1 VTDDGFCNTKHVQ
14 KGARLSRRGGINS
27 ARFQIGYCL
36 IKEAGRV
43 QVGVLQTERERA
55 VAAARINGN
64 KRGTLAVL
72 GIQRQGILLGSQKP
86 RTGCWDSRASRKST
100 RASSVCSDRICS
112 LSSKC
117 GDPGC
122 SRKARQ
128 AKNHVQARFVT
139 YTLCKQAAL
148 MVRPCSSAS
157 FGDIEI
163 AAAGY

>member
-14 KGARLSRRGGINS
+14 KGARPSRRGGINS

-36 IKEAGRV
+36 IKEAGYV
-43 QVGVLQTERERA
+43 LAGVLQTERERA

-64 KRGTLAVL
+64 KHGNLAVL

-86 RTGCWDSRASRKST
+86 RIGCWDSRASRKSS
-100 RASSVCSDRICS
+100 RASSIDSDRICS

-128 AKNHVQARFVT
+128 AKNLIQARIVK
-139 YTLCKQAAL
+139 YKLCKPTAL
-148 MVRPCSSAS
+148 IVRPFSSAS

-163 AAAGY
+163 AAAGC